1 MTRSDRQGPPW
12 AIGFRSVLDERISAR
27 LDPHAGRLPAGL
39 RGVFYRNGPGRHDLG
54 GRRYRH
60 WFDGD
65 GLIHA
70 FRFTDSGVAH
80 HARFVETRKHAAE
93 RAAGRFLYA
102 AFGTRF
108 RGARLRADPEG
119 LNTAN
124 TNVLPHHGR
133 LLALWEGGAAHALD
147 PDTLDTDGPV
157 AWSDDTA
164 GQPFSAHPRVEPDGT
179 LWNFGVNP
187 AEGTLILYEIAPDG
201 RLRRAR
207 RIRLGA
213 TPMVHDFAV
222 TERHLAFLLPPLHFR
237 LHRLMAGASILGS
250 YRWEPRHGLRA
261 LVIDKTDWDRQH
273 WFQLPAGFVFHFGGA
288 WDDGAGLRLDY
299 ERYPDPGVVK
309 DFARRVMDGKAGGFQ
324 PPAATQLHLD
334 LHRGTAEE
342 RTLAPGSE
350 FPALHPGH
358 VGRRYR
364 YRYAASTTGAR
375 NHPFQNAVSRLD
387 LESGGQQ
394 IYSFGP
400 DTVAEEHIVVPRP
413 DGRGESDAWLLGTV
427 LDTAAERSRLT
438 VFDAA
443 AVDAGP
449 VFEAQLDRAL
459 PLGFHGSFKAAS

>member
-273 WFQLPAGFVFHFGGA
+273 WFSCPPASYSTSAAPGTMAPGCAWTTSATRTLAWSRTSPGGS
-288 WDDGAGLRLDY
+288 WT
-299 ERYPDPGVVK
+299 
-309 DFARRVMDGKAGGFQ
+309 ARPADSSRRRPRSCTWTCTAAPPKSAPW
-324 PPAATQLHLD
+324 PPAANSRPCT
-334 LHRGTAEE
+334 RAMSGAATATATRPARPARATTRS
-342 RTLAPGSE
+342 RTRSA
-350 FPALHPGH
+350 AWTW
-358 VGRRYR
+358 RA
-364 YRYAASTTGAR
+364 AASRSTASAR
-375 NHPFQNAVSRLD
+375 TRS
-387 LESGGQQ
+387 
-394 IYSFGP
+394 
-400 DTVAEEHIVVPRP
+400 PRSTSWSP
-413 DGRGESDAWLLGTV
+413 GR
-427 LDTAAERSRLT
+427 TAA
-438 VFDAA
+438 A
-443 AVDAGP
+443 
-449 VFEAQLDRAL
+449 RAT
-459 PLGFHGSFKAAS
+459 PGC